1 MKGLGKFRNPM
12 TSSRIEIMNA
22 QLVAE
27 CLNQLHHCVFL
38 FGLKRYKM
46 IGGLRK
52 LHNEELH
59 NLYSS
64 PGIVR
69 KMKSMKM

>member
-12 TSSRIEIMNA
+12 TSSGTEIINA

-27 CLNQLHHCVFL
+27 CLNQLHYCVLL

-46 IGGLRK
+46 IGGSRK
-52 LHNEELH
+52 PHNEELH
-59 NLYSS
+59 NLHSS
-64 PGIVR
+64 PSIVR
-69 KMKSMKM
+69 KIKSMKM